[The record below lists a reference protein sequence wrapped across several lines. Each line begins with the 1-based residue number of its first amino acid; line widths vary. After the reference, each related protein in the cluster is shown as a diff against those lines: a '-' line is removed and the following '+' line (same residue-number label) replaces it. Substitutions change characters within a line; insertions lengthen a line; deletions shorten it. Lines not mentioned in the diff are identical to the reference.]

1 MTMEQ
6 KIKVSILVPFYK
18 VEKYVGRCVESLFT
32 QTYKNIEYVF
42 VNDCT
47 PDGSMEVINGVI
59 EKYGVASQCKMIVH
73 EQNQGIS
80 ASRNDCL
87 DNMTGDYFL
96 FIDSDDYIDQDMVEL
111 LVEAAVKENADIS
124 GCGYIEEYADHSVE
138 HPQKYT
144 NDHDEMM
151 RAITLLTIKGV
162 MWKLLVRSTIVTEH
176 KDEVRFIPDR
186 NMVDDYLFCCQIFYY
201 AKRFASVDRCM
212 YHWIQYNPNNYTHTT
227 VFAVESQ
234 AVAIRKVEEFYKG
247 KGVFEVVKDD
257 LLKRKFISKLPLLLD
272 KECRN
277 VILWYRLFP
286 ESNAAWKIMHFPLGN
301 RILFMLANSPL
312 YRILPILRFRPLI
325 LYGIIGCFSSGLDF
339 SIYTLLV
346 RLINLHYVV
355 ANCFSVLCGIT
366 TSFMLNRNYNFKVKT
381 KTKRRFTLF
390 LTIGRCGMLL
400 SNLILWFCIEELH
413 IKDIISKLLS
423 IALVVFFQFL
433 LNKYLTFKS

>member
-1 MTMEQ
+1 MMEQ
-6 KIKVSILVPFYK
+6 NIKVSILVPFYK

-47 PDGSMEVINGVI
+47 PDKSMEVINKMI
-59 EKYGVASQCKMIVH
+59 EKYGVSSQCKMIIH
-73 EQNQGIS
+73 DQNQGIS

-87 DNMTGDYFL
+87 DNMSGDYFL
-96 FIDSDDYIDQDMVEL
+96 FIDSDDYIDQDMVEQ
-111 LVEAAVKENADIS
+111 LVEAAMKESADIS

-138 HPQKYT
+138 HRQTYT
-144 NDHDEMM
+144 NDHEEMM

-176 KDEVRFIPDR
+176 RDEVRFIPDR
-186 NMVDDYLFCCQIFYY
+186 NMVDDYLFCCQVFYY
-201 AKRFASVDRCM
+201 AQRFADVDRCM

-234 AVAIRKVEEFYKG
+234 AIAIRKTEEFYRE
-247 KGVFEVVKDD
+247 KGVYEVVKDE

-277 VILWYRLFP
+277 VMRWHRLFP
-286 ESNAAWKIMHFPLGN
+286 ESNDVWKNMDFPIGN
-301 RILFMLANSPL
+301 RLIFMLANSPFYSL
-312 YRILPILRFRPLI
+312 MPILRFRPMI
-325 LYGIIGCFSSGLDF
+325 LYGVIGSFSSGLDF
-339 SIYTLLV
+339 TIYTLLV
-346 RLINLHYVV
+346 RLIGVHYVA

-366 TSFMLNRNYNFKVKT
+366 TSFVLNRNYNFKVKN
-381 KTKRRFTLF
+381 KTRQRFTMF
-390 LTIGRCGMLL
+390 LAIGLCGMLL

-413 IKDIISKLLS
+413 IKDIVSKLLS
-423 IALVVFFQFL
+423 IVLVVFFQFL